1 MKFEEWLYHSVRNV
15 LSSCVPSTLKIQNC
29 NVGSFIASLLYVDSR
44 LNVNVKRLLKIDH
57 SDPKESQVAR
67 LQRVLHSKELHNLL
81 YQIAHL
87 RQECHNSKSVIFHE
101 KLLKVLKCYNFL
113 WVQRRHDCS
122 PVASFANCVMTLYLL
137 KVRLQ
142 TFLSIPITQ
151 KCQILSCDTL
161 VANERN
167 TVMVITSRARW
178 AGRLARMKRNVFNI
192 LAINTSRKRRLVQF
206 RHRWDSNFQNWYEKD
221 AARKLDLFHTN
232 NSVMK

>member
-151 KCQILSCDTL
+151 KC
-161 VANERN
+161 
-167 TVMVITSRARW
+167 
-178 AGRLARMKRNVFNI
+178 
-192 LAINTSRKRRLVQF
+192 
-206 RHRWDSNFQNWYEKD
+206 
-221 AARKLDLFHTN
+221 
-232 NSVMK
+232 